1 MQIAVCM
8 GMQKMDAANACG
20 YLQPRYAFYNLQHI
34 KKNLLIISHEA
45 SAFHKEK
52 CMPALLP
59 YKIDT
64 EIHGQLERE
73 IWPHYV
79 YGHEKYICMPICIID

>member
-1 MQIAVCM
+1 MH
-8 GMQKMDAANACG
+8 GDA
-20 YLQPRYAFYNLQHI
+20 
-34 KKNLLIISHEA
+34 KNGCCKCI
-45 SAFHKEK
+45 AFHKEK

-59 YKIDT
+59 YKIVT